1 MREKLSSNAT
11 PGIAAVTS
19 RTSELAQEL
28 KPEWVQHTVKIER
41 LASSE
46 ILGAEDQPVGR
57 AEVEERM
64 SIVLSAGSSIEAA
77 REALVDFVNQ
87 LG

>member
-1 MREKLSSNAT
+1 MREKLSNAT
-11 PGIAAVTS
+11 SGTAAVTS
-19 RTSELAQEL
+19 RSPELAQEL